1 MIRGPDGG
9 VLVIVVVFVL
19 AYLAGAVGV
28 AFWIDRRWSR
38 LAPRELR
45 GAVVHLFAAGVSNQ
59 LLDGPL
65 AGLAARSLPAGPVV
79 AVMGVVFP
87 LVVYVCLAA
96 IWMLRIAQRALSGR
110 LP

>member
-1 MIRGPDGG
+1 
-9 VLVIVVVFVL
+9 
-19 AYLAGAVGV
+19 V
-28 AFWIDRRWSR
+28 AFWVDKRFPR
-38 LAPRELR
+38 LAPRDLR
-45 GAVVHLFAAGVSNQ
+45 VAALHLVAAGAGNQ
-59 LLDGPL
+59 LLDGTL
-65 AGLAARSLPAGPVV
+65 ADIVARSVPHGAVA

>member
-1 MIRGPDGG
+1 MI
-9 VLVIVVVFVL
+9 IAIFIL

-28 AFWIDRRWSR
+28 AFWIDRRFPHI
-38 LAPRELR
+38 APRDLR
-45 GAVVHLFAAGVSNQ
+45 TALVHLVAAGVGNE

-65 AGLAARSLPAGPVV
+65 GGVVARSVPAGRVL
-79 AVMGVVFP
+79 ATMGVVFP

-96 IWMLRIAQRALSGR
+96 LWMLRIAQRAVSGH